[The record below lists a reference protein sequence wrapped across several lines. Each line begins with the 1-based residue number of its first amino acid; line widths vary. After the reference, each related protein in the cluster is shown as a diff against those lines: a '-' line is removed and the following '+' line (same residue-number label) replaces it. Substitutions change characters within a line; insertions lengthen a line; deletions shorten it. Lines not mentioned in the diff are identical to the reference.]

1 MRGDMRAALDLVLA
15 TLGADPVSESVVQLL
30 IELHFVRANAS
41 AAKRT
46 YLEFYERSMDVL
58 GVEPWEELQAM
69 VAPLISG
76 RRPGRPSQRLRMR
89 GWWEWVG

>member
-1 MRGDMRAALDLVLA
+1 MRGDMRAAPDLVLA

-76 RRPGRPSQRLRMR
+76 RRPGRPPQRLRRR
-89 GWWEWVG
+89 GRWEWVE